1 MTLLKISVTPLTQAK
16 IEGIFG
22 SFFMLVVTIMG
33 LSVSLAVPIP
43 LITPLIS
50 FVIVMVLNVVGNYL
64 IFNAVKQI
72 SYEVND
78 REIFHNVFVWFILH
92 IAGIAIFLVVMYF
105 LRLILEK
112 TSVRSLTDIFTG
124 LGMIEFGVIFTDLWL
139 LVAGSMV
146 MWFVLVAAAR
156 FLKRG
161 YEQIAARTGTEI
173 FRAVG
178 DWYYWGTRLAI
189 VFVGFIFIVIALILQ
204 IIAFYFLPSSIQSR
218 RTAAFAI
225 GPKF

>member
-1 MTLLKISVTPLTQAK
+1 MTLLKISVTPLTLAK
-16 IEGIFG
+16 IEGILG
-22 SFFMLVVTIMG
+22 SFIMLVVMIVG
-33 LSVSLAVPIP
+33 LSASLAVPIP
-43 LITPLIS
+43 LITLFI
-50 FVIVMVLNVVGNYL
+50 FGIMMILNVAGNYL

-92 IAGIAIFLVVMYF
+92 IAGIAILLVVMYF
-105 LRLILEK
+105 LRLFLEK
-112 TSVRSLTDIFTG
+112 TSVRSLSDIFTG
-124 LGMIEFGVIFTDLWL
+124 LGMIEFSVIFTDLWRFI
-139 LVAGSMV
+139 AGSMV
-146 MWFVLVAAAR
+146 MWFVLIAAAR
-156 FLKRG
+156 FLRKS

-178 DWYYWGTRLAI
+178 YWYYWGTRLAI

-204 IIAFYFLPSSIQSR
+204 IMAFYFLPSSIQSR
-218 RTAAFAI
+218 EYAGFAI

>member
-1 MTLLKISVTPLTQAK
+1 MTLLKISVTPLTLAK
-16 IEGIFG
+16 IEGILG
-22 SFFMLVVTIMG
+22 SFIMLVVMIVG
-33 LSVSLAVPIP
+33 LSASLAVPIP
-43 LITPLIS
+43 LITLFI
-50 FVIVMVLNVVGNYL
+50 FGIMMILNVAGNYL

-92 IAGIAIFLVVMYF
+92 IAGIAILLVVMYF
-105 LRLILEK
+105 LRLFLEK
-112 TSVRSLTDIFTG
+112 TSVRSLSDIFTG
-124 LGMIEFGVIFTDLWL
+124 LGMIEFSVIFTDLWRFI
-139 LVAGSMV
+139 AGSMV

-178 DWYYWGTRLAI
+178 NWYYWGTRLAI

-204 IIAFYFLPSSIQSR
+204 IMAFYFLPSSIQSR
-218 RTAAFAI
+218 EYAGFAI

>member
-1 MTLLKISVTPLTQAK
+1 VTLLKISVTPLTLAK
-16 IEGIFG
+16 IEGILG
-22 SFFMLVVTIMG
+22 SFIMLVVMIIG
-33 LSVSLAVPIP
+33 LSASLAVPIP
-43 LITPLIS
+43 LITLFI
-50 FVIVMVLNVVGNYL
+50 FGIMMILNVAGNYL

-92 IAGIAIFLVVMYF
+92 IAGIAILLVVMYF
-105 LRLILEK
+105 LRLFLEK
-112 TSVRSLTDIFTG
+112 TSVRSLSDIFTG
-124 LGMIEFGVIFTDLWL
+124 LGMIEFSVIFTDLWR

-146 MWFVLVAAAR
+146 MWFVLIAAAR
-156 FLKRG
+156 FLRKS
-161 YEQIAARTGTEI
+161 YEHIAARTGTEI

-178 DWYYWGTRLAI
+178 YWYYWGTRLAI

-204 IIAFYFLPSSIQSR
+204 IMAFYFLPSSIQSQ

>member
-1 MTLLKISVTPLTQAK
+1 MTLLKISVTPLTLAK
-16 IEGIFG
+16 IEGILG
-22 SFFMLVVTIMG
+22 SFIMLVVMIVG
-33 LSVSLAVPIP
+33 LSASLAVPIP
-43 LITPLIS
+43 LITLFI
-50 FVIVMVLNVVGNYL
+50 FGIMMILNVAGNYL

-92 IAGIAIFLVVMYF
+92 IAGIAILLVVMYF
-105 LRLILEK
+105 LRLFLEK
-112 TSVRSLTDIFTG
+112 TSVRSLSDIFTG
-124 LGMIEFGVIFTDLWL
+124 LGMIEFSVIFTDLWRFI
-139 LVAGSMV
+139 AGSMV
-146 MWFVLVAAAR
+146 MWFVLIAAAR

-178 DWYYWGTRLAI
+178 NWYYWGTRLAI

-204 IIAFYFLPSSIQSR
+204 IMAFYFLPSSIQSR
-218 RTAAFAI
+218 EYAGFAI

>member
-1 MTLLKISVTPLTQAK
+1 VTPLTQAK
-16 IEGIFG
+16 ILGILG
-22 SFFMLVVTIMG
+22 SFITLVVMIIG
-33 LSVSLAVPIP
+33 LAASLAVPIP
-43 LITPLIS
+43 VITLFI
-50 FVIVMVLNVVGNYL
+50 FAIMTIFNVAGNYL

-92 IAGIAIFLVVMYF
+92 IAGIAILLVVMYF
-105 LRLILEK
+105 LRLFLEK

-124 LGMIEFGVIFTDLWL
+124 LGMIEFSVIFTDLWL

-178 DWYYWGTRLAI
+178 NWYYWGTRLAI
-189 VFVGFIFIVIALILQ
+189 VFVGFIIIMIALILQ

-218 RTAAFAI
+218 RSAGFAI
-225 GPKF
+225 GPEF

>member
-1 MTLLKISVTPLTQAK
+1 VTPLTLAK
-16 IEGIFG
+16 IEGILG
-22 SFFMLVVTIMG
+22 SFLMLVVMIIG
-33 LSVSLAVPIP
+33 LSASLAVPIP
-43 LITPLIS
+43 LITLFI
-50 FVIVMVLNVVGNYL
+50 FVIMMILNVAGNYL

-92 IAGIAIFLVVMYF
+92 IAGIAILLVVMYF
-105 LRLILEK
+105 LRLFLEK
-112 TSVRSLTDIFTG
+112 TSVRSLSDIFTG
-124 LGMIEFGVIFTDLWL
+124 LGMIEFSVIFTDLWR

-146 MWFVLVAAAR
+146 MWFVLIAAAR
-156 FLKRG
+156 FLRKS

-178 DWYYWGTRLAI
+178 YWYYQGTRLAI
-189 VFVGFIFIVIALILQ
+189 VFVGFIIIVIALILQ

-218 RTAAFAI
+218 RTAAFAV
-225 GPKF
+225 GLEF

>member
-1 MTLLKISVTPLTQAK
+1 VTPLTQAK
-16 IEGIFG
+16 ILGILG
-22 SFFMLVVTIMG
+22 SFITLVVMIIG
-33 LSVSLAVPIP
+33 LSASLAVPIP
-43 LITPLIS
+43 PITLVIL
-50 FVIVMVLNVVGNYL
+50 VIVMVFNVAGNYL
-64 IFNAVKQI
+64 IFNAVEQI

-112 TSVRSLTDIFTG
+112 ISVRSLIDIFTG
-124 LGMIEFGVIFTDLWL
+124 LGMIEFSVIHADLWRV
-139 LVAGSMV
+139 VAGSMV

-156 FLKRG
+156 FLRKS
-161 YEQIAARTGTEI
+161 YERIAAKTGTEI
-173 FRAVG
+173 FVAVG

>member
-1 MTLLKISVTPLTQAK
+1 MTLLKISVTPLTLAK
-16 IEGIFG
+16 IEGILG
-22 SFFMLVVTIMG
+22 SFIMLVVMIVG
-33 LSVSLAVPIP
+33 LSASLAVPIP
-43 LITPLIS
+43 LITLFI
-50 FVIVMVLNVVGNYL
+50 FGIMMILNVAGNYL

-92 IAGIAIFLVVMYF
+92 IAGIAILLVVMYF
-105 LRLILEK
+105 LRLFLEK
-112 TSVRSLTDIFTG
+112 TSVRSLSDIFTG
-124 LGMIEFGVIFTDLWL
+124 LGMIEFSVIFTDLWR

-146 MWFVLVAAAR
+146 MWFVLIAAAR
-156 FLKRG
+156 FLRKS

-178 DWYYWGTRLAI
+178 YWYYWGTRLAI

-204 IIAFYFLPSSIQSR
+204 IMAFYFLPSSIQSR
-218 RTAAFAI
+218 EYAGFAI

>member
-1 MTLLKISVTPLTQAK
+1 VTPLTQAK
-16 IEGIFG
+16 ILGILG
-22 SFFMLVVTIMG
+22 SFIMLVVMIIG
-33 LSVSLAVPIP
+33 LSASLAVPIP
-43 LITPLIS
+43 LITLFI
-50 FVIVMVLNVVGNYL
+50 FVIMMILNVAGNYL

-105 LRLILEK
+105 LRLFLEK
-112 TSVRSLTDIFTG
+112 TSVRSLSDIFTG
-124 LGMIEFGVIFTDLWL
+124 LGMIEFSVIFTDLWR

-146 MWFVLVAAAR
+146 MWFVLIISAW

-178 DWYYWGTRLAI
+178 YWYYWGTRLAI
-189 VFVGFIFIVIALILQ
+189 VFVGFIIIIIALILQ
-204 IIAFYFLPSSIQSR
+204 IMAFYFLPSSIQSQ
-218 RTAAFAI
+218 RTAAFAV
-225 GPKF
+225 GPEF

>member
-1 MTLLKISVTPLTQAK
+1 VTLLKISVTPLTLAK
-16 IEGIFG
+16 IEGILG
-22 SFFMLVVTIMG
+22 SFIMLVVMIVG
-33 LSVSLAVPIP
+33 LSASLAVPIP
-43 LITPLIS
+43 LITLFI
-50 FVIVMVLNVVGNYL
+50 FGIMMILNVAGNYL

-92 IAGIAIFLVVMYF
+92 IAGIAILLVVMYF
-105 LRLILEK
+105 LRLFLEK
-112 TSVRSLTDIFTG
+112 TSVRSLSDIFTG
-124 LGMIEFGVIFTDLWL
+124 LGMIEFSVIFTDLWRFI
-139 LVAGSMV
+139 AGSMV
-146 MWFVLVAAAR
+146 MWFVLIAAAR
-156 FLKRG
+156 FLRKS

-178 DWYYWGTRLAI
+178 YWYYWGTRLAI

-204 IIAFYFLPSSIQSR
+204 IMAFYFLPSSIQSQ

-225 GPKF
+225 RPKF

>member
-1 MTLLKISVTPLTQAK
+1 VTPLTLAK
-16 IEGIFG
+16 IEGILG
-22 SFFMLVVTIMG
+22 SFLMLVVMIIG
-33 LSVSLAVPIP
+33 LSASLAVPIP
-43 LITPLIS
+43 LITLFI
-50 FVIVMVLNVVGNYL
+50 FVIMMILNVAGNYL

-92 IAGIAIFLVVMYF
+92 IAGIAILLVVMYF
-105 LRLILEK
+105 LRLFLEK
-112 TSVRSLTDIFTG
+112 TSVRSLSDIFTG
-124 LGMIEFGVIFTDLWL
+124 LGMIKFSVIFTDLWR

-146 MWFVLVAAAR
+146 MWFVLIAAAR
-156 FLKRG
+156 FLRKS

-178 DWYYWGTRLAI
+178 YWYYQGTRLAI
-189 VFVGFIFIVIALILQ
+189 VFVGFIIIVIALILQ

-218 RTAAFAI
+218 RTAAFAV
-225 GPKF
+225 GLEF

>member
-1 MTLLKISVTPLTQAK
+1 VTLLKKSVTPLTQAK
-16 IEGIFG
+16 ILGILG
-22 SFFMLVVTIMG
+22 SFITLVVMIIG
-33 LSVSLAVPIP
+33 LSASLAVPIS
-43 LITPLIS
+43 LITLII
-50 FVIVMVLNVVGNYL
+50 FVIMMIFNVAGNYL

-92 IAGIAIFLVVMYF
+92 IAGIAILFVVMYF
-105 LRLILEK
+105 LRLFLEK
-112 TSVRSLTDIFTG
+112 TSVRSLSDIFTG
-124 LGMIEFGVIFTDLWL
+124 LGMIEFSVIFTDLWR

-146 MWFVLVAAAR
+146 MWFVLIISAW

-178 DWYYWGTRLAI
+178 YWYYWGTRLAI
-189 VFVGFIFIVIALILQ
+189 VFVGFIIIIALILQ
-204 IIAFYFLPSSIQSR
+204 IMAFYFLPSSIQSR
-218 RTAAFAI
+218 RTAAFAV
-225 GPKF
+225 GPEF

>member
-1 MTLLKISVTPLTQAK
+1 MTLLKKSVTPLTQAK
-16 IEGIFG
+16 ILGILG
-22 SFFMLVVTIMG
+22 SFITLVVMIIG
-33 LSVSLAVPIP
+33 LAASLAVPIP
-43 LITPLIS
+43 VITLFI
-50 FVIVMVLNVVGNYL
+50 FAIMTIFNVAGNYL

-92 IAGIAIFLVVMYF
+92 IAGIAILLVVMYF
-105 LRLILEK
+105 LRLFLEK

-124 LGMIEFGVIFTDLWL
+124 LGMIEFSVIFTDLWL

-178 DWYYWGTRLAI
+178 NWYYWGTRLAI
-189 VFVGFIFIVIALILQ
+189 VFVGFIIIMIALILQ
-204 IIAFYFLPSSIQSR
+204 IMAFYFLPSSIQSR
-218 RTAAFAI
+218 EGAGFAI
-225 GPKF
+225 GPAF

>member
-1 MTLLKISVTPLTQAK
+1 MI
-16 IEGIFG
+16 
-22 SFFMLVVTIMG
+22 
-33 LSVSLAVPIP
+33 
-43 LITPLIS
+43 
-50 FVIVMVLNVVGNYL
+50 LNVAGNYL

-105 LRLILEK
+105 LRLIHEK
-112 TSVRSLTDIFTG
+112 TSVRSLIDIFTG
-124 LGMIEFGVIFTDLWL
+124 LGMIEFSVIFTDLWL

-146 MWFVLVAAAR
+146 MWFVLIAAAR
-156 FLKRG
+156 FLRKS
-161 YEQIAARTGTEI
+161 YERIAARTGTEI
-173 FRAVG
+173 FVAVG

-189 VFVGFIFIVIALILQ
+189 VFVGFIIMIALILQ

-218 RTAAFAI
+218 RTAAFAV
-225 GPKF
+225 GPEF

>member
-1 MTLLKISVTPLTQAK
+1 MTLLKISVTPLTLAK
-16 IEGIFG
+16 IEGILG
-22 SFFMLVVTIMG
+22 SFIMLVVMIVG
-33 LSVSLAVPIP
+33 LSASLAVPIP
-43 LITPLIS
+43 LITLFI
-50 FVIVMVLNVVGNYL
+50 FGIMIILNVAGNYL

-92 IAGIAIFLVVMYF
+92 IAGIAILLVVMYF
-105 LRLILEK
+105 LRLFLEK
-112 TSVRSLTDIFTG
+112 TSVRSLSDIFTG
-124 LGMIEFGVIFTDLWL
+124 LGMIEFSVIFTDLWRFI
-139 LVAGSMV
+139 AGSMV

-178 DWYYWGTRLAI
+178 NWYYWGTRLAI

-204 IIAFYFLPSSIQSR
+204 IMAFYFLPSSIQSQ

-225 GPKF
+225 RPKF

>member
-1 MTLLKISVTPLTQAK
+1 VTLLKISVTPLTLAK
-16 IEGIFG
+16 IEGILG
-22 SFFMLVVTIMG
+22 SFFMLVVMIIG
-33 LSVSLAVPIP
+33 LSASLAVPIP
-43 LITPLIS
+43 LITLFI
-50 FVIVMVLNVVGNYL
+50 FGIMMILNVAGNYL
-64 IFNAVKQI
+64 IFGAVKQI

-92 IAGIAIFLVVMYF
+92 IAGIAILLVVMYF
-105 LRLILEK
+105 LRLFLEK
-112 TSVRSLTDIFTG
+112 TSVRSLSDIFTG
-124 LGMIEFGVIFTDLWL
+124 LGMIEFSVIFTDLWR

-146 MWFVLVAAAR
+146 MWFVLIAAAR
-156 FLKRG
+156 FLRKS

-178 DWYYWGTRLAI
+178 HWYYWGTHLAI

-204 IIAFYFLPSSIQSR
+204 IMAFYFLPSSIQSR
-218 RTAAFAI
+218 TTAGFAI

>member
-1 MTLLKISVTPLTQAK
+1 VTLLKISVTPLTLAK
-16 IEGIFG
+16 IEGILG
-22 SFFMLVVTIMG
+22 SFIMLVVMIVG
-33 LSVSLAVPIP
+33 LSASLAVPIP
-43 LITPLIS
+43 LITLFI
-50 FVIVMVLNVVGNYL
+50 FGIMMILNVAGNYL

-92 IAGIAIFLVVMYF
+92 IAGIAILLVVMYF
-105 LRLILEK
+105 LRLFLEK
-112 TSVRSLTDIFTG
+112 TSVRSLSDIFTG
-124 LGMIEFGVIFTDLWL
+124 LGMIEFSVIFTDLWRFI
-139 LVAGSMV
+139 AGSMV

-178 DWYYWGTRLAI
+178 NWYYWGTRLAI

-204 IIAFYFLPSSIQSR
+204 IMAFYFLPSSIQSQ

-225 GPKF
+225 RPKF